1 MVGVINSDG
10 SVTVHKTSCNVF
22 TDFAATNGDK
32 LVSVKWSKH
41 FIMSYLTQIKIRGID
56 RLGILNEITK
66 EISLVLEVN
75 IRKIVI
81 EAHDEVFEGYI
92 DLYVHNTD
100 DLDRLMERLGKIRG
114 VESVLRTNIADE

>member
-1 MVGVINSDG
+1 M
-10 SVTVHKTSCNVF
+10 
-22 TDFAATNGDK
+22 
-32 LVSVKWSKH
+32 
-41 FIMSYLTQIKIRGID
+41 MSYLTQITIRGID
-56 RLGILNEITK
+56 RIGILNEITK

-114 VESVLRTNIADE
+114 VESVLRTNIEDE

>member
-1 MVGVINSDG
+1 M
-10 SVTVHKTSCNVF
+10 
-22 TDFAATNGDK
+22 
-32 LVSVKWSKH
+32 
-41 FIMSYLTQIKIRGID
+41 
-56 RLGILNEITK
+56 
-66 EISLVLEVN
+66 N